1 MAVHSDLASLE
12 KKSSNEASGAIQDEL
27 QHGSIAKPFWAYNKD
42 QMGCL
47 RTAYTLN
54 QGMGWTVLAWIFS
67 ISTTIFSTYW
77 DLVLDWGFLQRHS
90 KNCWLRDKLL
100 IPHKSVY
107 FAAMPPHPTLRYE
120 ADVTFEDNV
129 SATTTSRFS
138 ERHPHATRSSGGR
151 FGCRGEGAV
160 RRSVGIF
167 RSAHGMPL
175 AYVEEAD
182 DPYKAKMEEC
192 VDLIMEELEKTKIT
206 NAYTLAY

>member
-42 QMGCL
+42 QRGCL

-54 QGMGWTVLAWIFS
+54 QGMCWTVLAWIFS

-107 FAAMPPHPTLRYE
+107 FAAM
-120 ADVTFEDNV
+120 VM
-129 SATTTSRFS
+129 
-138 ERHPHATRSSGGR
+138 
-151 FGCRGEGAV
+151 
-160 RRSVGIF
+160 IF
-167 RSAHGMPL
+167 FSAHGMPL

-192 VDLIMEELEKTKIT
+192 VDLIVEELEKTKIT